1 MDLVRDCDIIALQE
15 VDCNWDRSGNRD
27 QVEEIANLMPD
38 HDMAFGP
45 TIDVA
50 KHSGSTFQTRVRRR
64 SGNMIL
70 SKYPIISTRNFLLP
84 RYGAVAKLDM
94 QKGVLEASMESAIG
108 PVRVYATHL
117 CHLCDEQRMIQAKRI
132 LEIHEQACR
141 EGPVLSGAH
150 HTDSSFA
157 SEIELPPVPESA
169 ILLGDFNFLPDSE
182 VYSAIAGA
190 LSPRWGRV
198 VRRGG
203 FVDAWTAAGRMNGSG
218 ENAACGAT
226 AADRKRRID
235 YCFVSSDL
243 APLVTS
249 AEVYSDTNV
258 SDHFPVVMT
267 LQPR

>member
-27 QVEEIANLMPD
+27 QVEQIANLMPD
-38 HDMAFGP
+38 HDIAFGP

-50 KHSGSTFQTRVRRR
+50 KHSGSGFQSRARRR

-70 SKYPIISTRNFLLP
+70 SKYPIIATRNFLLP
-84 RYGAVAKLDM
+84 RYGAVGKLDM
-94 QKGVLEASMESAIG
+94 QKGVLEASMDSDVG
-108 PVRVYATHL
+108 PLRVYATHL
-117 CHLCDEQRMIQAKRI
+117 CHLCDEQRMVQAKQI
-132 LEIHEQACR
+132 LDIHEQACR
-141 EGPVLSGAH
+141 EGPVLSGEH

-157 SEIELPPVPESA
+157 SEIELPPVPGSA
-169 ILLGDFNFLPDSE
+169 ILLGDFNFLPDSD

-203 FVDAWTAAGRMNGSG
+203 FVDAWVVAGNEDGFG
-218 ENAACGAT
+218 EDVAYGAT

-243 APLVTS
+243 APLVTA
-249 AEVYSDTNV
+249 AEVYSETNA

-267 LQPR
+267 LQHR